1 MGKKILLNTVYN
13 IGIFLAL
20 MTAYWGITNAR
31 YEYVAV
37 GVFIAAIFV
46 VLKIKLIKE
55 VRSNIKK

>member
-20 MTAYWGITNAR
+20 MTGYWGITNTR

-37 GVFIAAIFV
+37 GIFIAAIFV
-46 VLKIKLIKE
+46 FLKVKLIKE
-55 VRSNIKK
+55 VRSNVKK

>member
-13 IGIFLAL
+13 IGIFIAL
-20 MTAYWGITNAR
+20 MTAYWGITKAR

-46 VLKIKLIKE
+46 VLKIKIIKQ
-55 VRSNIKK
+55 VRSTIKK

>member
-13 IGIFLAL
+13 IGIFLAV
-20 MTAYWGITNAR
+20 MTAYWGITKAR

-37 GVFIAAIFV
+37 GVFIASIFV
-46 VLKIKLIKE
+46 FLKVILIKE